1 MCHKY
6 GRPLVHLGPLPPS
19 KLELRSVKAGSRLRN
34 ALWAPPCASILGHAC
49 SAARAQTPPPGLS
62 AGWRAS
68 HRLQPYTHA
77 SHGSQIYQPR
87 AEKRAARPNVRPLE
101 GFGCVL

>member
-6 GRPLVHLGPLPPS
+6 GRPLVHLGPLRPS

-34 ALWAPPCASILGHAC
+34 ALWAPPCASILGYAC

-77 SHGSQIYQPR
+77 SMGPKFTNRELRNPPPGPTFAH
-87 AEKRAARPNVRPLE
+87 
-101 GFGCVL
+101 